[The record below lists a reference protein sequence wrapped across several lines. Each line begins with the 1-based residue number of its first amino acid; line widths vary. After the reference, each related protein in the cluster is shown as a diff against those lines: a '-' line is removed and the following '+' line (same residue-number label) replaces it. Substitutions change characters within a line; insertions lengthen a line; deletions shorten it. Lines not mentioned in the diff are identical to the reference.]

1 MKKTACIT
9 RKNRALRRVAL
20 VFLLLLLLW
29 LTPFYH
35 LTPGQVSRREAKDWM
50 LEDRVE
56 ILETRYLWED
66 GALRALQLSAVGE
79 DTLLVL
85 SKWSFPGG
93 WQLESASRAQPG
105 NALDAGFLQCAHE
118 DGETN
123 WSLLASFGRL
133 RSPEVTALSFS
144 AKASGVVD
152 GVWTEGE
159 YTRVDVDDG
168 SFPTRDGARYFLQF
182 LPLEVGAGT
191 LWDIRLDAQSS
202 AGDTLATR
210 TSREYW
216 DFTW

>member
-20 VFLLLLLLW
+20 VFLLLLFLW

-35 LTPGQVSRREAKDWM
+35 LTPAQVSRREAKDWM
-50 LEDRVE
+50 LEDSVE

-66 GALRALQLSAVGE
+66 GTLRALQLSAAGE

-105 NALDAGFLQCAHE
+105 NALDAGFLQCAHG

-133 RSPEVTALSFS
+133 RSPEVTVLDFS

-182 LPLEVGAGT
+182 LSLEVGAGT

>member
-50 LEDRVE
+50 LEDSVS

-66 GALRALQLSAVGE
+66 GTLRTLQLSAVGE

-85 SKWSFPGG
+85 SKWSFLRG

-105 NALDAGFLQCAHE
+105 NALDAGFLQCAHG

-152 GVWTEGE
+152 GLWTEGE
-159 YTRVDVDDG
+159 YASVDGNDG
-168 SFPTRDGARYFLQF
+168 SFPTRDGARYFLQL

-202 AGDTLATR
+202 TGETLATR

>member
-35 LTPGQVSRREAKDWM
+35 MTPGQVSRREAKDWM
-50 LEDRVE
+50 LEDSVS
-56 ILETRYLWED
+56 ILETLYLWED

-85 SKWSFPGG
+85 SKWSFLGG

-144 AKASGVVD
+144 AKASGAVD

-159 YTRVDVDDG
+159 YPRVDVDDG
-168 SFPTRDGARYFLQF
+168 SFPTRDGERYFLQF

-191 LWDIRLDAQSS
+191 LWDIRLDAQNN
-202 AGDTLATR
+202 AVETLATR
-210 TSREYW
+210 TSQEYW
-216 DFTW
+216 DFSW